1 MPTLSIFSKIK
12 DFLLNPESSILPKI
26 IGTVLIVLVG
36 WIAVGIITKILRNA
50 LTKAK
55 TKLDI
60 SLINFFVTAA
70 NICLKLLI
78 VLSALNNLGIS
89 TTGLI
94 AAFSAAAVAISLAL
108 KDSLGNIASG
118 IIILISRPFS
128 TGDLIDAGGSLGT
141 VARIDMIHTTLRT
154 PDNRL
159 IVIPNGQLMNM
170 TITDYSK
177 EPTRRL
183 DLTFG
188 ISYDNDPEK
197 AKAIIMD
204 TVKAHP
210 MSLNEPEP
218 FVRVSEH
225 ADSAVIIT
233 LRVWCKTE
241 NYWTLHFDLLEQVR
255 TAFDKNGISIPYN
268 QLDVHVVNNEK

>member
-12 DFLLNPESSILPKI
+12 DFFLNPESSIVPKI

-50 LTKAK
+50 LSKAK

>member
-12 DFLLNPESSILPKI
+12 DFFLNPESSIVPKI

-159 IVIPNGQLMNM
+159 MVIPNGQLMNM

>member
-1 MPTLSIFSKIK
+1 MPTLSIFSRIK
-12 DFLLNPESSILPKI
+12 DFFLNPESSILPKI

>member
-12 DFLLNPESSILPKI
+12 DFFLNPESSIVPKI

-36 WIAVGIITKILRNA
+36 WIAVGIITKILRNS

-233 LRVWCKTE
+233 LRVWCETG

-255 TAFDKNGISIPYN
+255 AAFDKNGISIPYN

>member
-1 MPTLSIFSKIK
+1 MPTLSIFSRIK
-12 DFLLNPESSILPKI
+12 DFFLNPESSILPKI

-50 LTKAK
+50 LTRAK

>member
-1 MPTLSIFSKIK
+1 MPTLSVLSKIK
-12 DFLLNPESSILPKI
+12 DFFLNPESSIVPKI

>member
-1 MPTLSIFSKIK
+1 MLTLSAISRFK
-12 DFLLNPESSILPKI
+12 DWFINSGSSILPKL
-26 IGTVLIVLVG
+26 IGTVVIVIGG
-36 WIAVGIITKILRNA
+36 WIAIGIITKITRNA
-50 LTKAK
+50 LTRAK

-60 SLINFFVTAA
+60 SLINFFVTTV
-70 NICLKLLI
+70 NICLKVLI
-78 VLSALNNLGIS
+78 ILSALTNLGIS

-94 AAFSAAAVAISLAL
+94 AAFSAVAVAISLAL

-118 IIILISRPFS
+118 IVILISRPFS
-128 TGDLIDAGGSLGT
+128 TGDLIDAGGNLGT
-141 VARIDMIHTTLRT
+141 VAKIDMIHTTLRT

-159 IVIPNGQLMNM
+159 VVIPNGQLMNM

-177 EPTRRL
+177 EATRRM

-188 ISYDNDPEK
+188 ISYDDDPEK

-210 MSLNEPEP
+210 MALSDPEP

-233 LRVWCKTE
+233 LRVWCETG
-241 NYWTLHFDLLEQVR
+241 NYWALHFDLLEQVR

-268 QLDVHVVNNEK
+268 QLDVHVIDKK

>member
-1 MPTLSIFSKIK
+1 MPTLSIFSRIK
-12 DFLLNPESSILPKI
+12 DFFLNPESSILPKI

-50 LTKAK
+50 LTRAK

-233 LRVWCKTE
+233 LRVWCETE
-241 NYWTLHFDLLEQVR
+241 NYWNLHFDLLEQVR

>member
-1 MPTLSIFSKIK
+1 MPTLSIFSRIK
-12 DFLLNPESSILPKI
+12 DFFLNPESSILPKI

-50 LTKAK
+50 LTRAKA
-55 TKLDI
+55 KLDI

>member
-1 MPTLSIFSKIK
+1 MPTLSVLSKIK
-12 DFLLNPESSILPKI
+12 DFFVNPESSIVPKI

>member
-1 MPTLSIFSKIK
+1 MPTLSIFSRIK
-12 DFLLNPESSILPKI
+12 DFFLNPESSILPKI

-50 LTKAK
+50 LTRAK

-233 LRVWCKTE
+233 LRVWCETG

-255 TAFDKNGISIPYN
+255 AAFDKNGISIPYN

>member
-12 DFLLNPESSILPKI
+12 DFFLNPESSILPKI

-50 LTKAK
+50 LTRAK

>member
-12 DFLLNPESSILPKI
+12 DFFLNPESSILPKI

-128 TGDLIDAGGSLGT
+128 TGDLIDAGGSFGT

>member
-12 DFLLNPESSILPKI
+12 DFFLNPESSIVPKI

-233 LRVWCKTE
+233 LRVWCETG

-255 TAFDKNGISIPYN
+255 AAFDKNGISIPYN

>member
-12 DFLLNPESSILPKI
+12 DFFLNPESSILPKI

>member
-12 DFLLNPESSILPKI
+12 DFFLNPESSILPKI

-268 QLDVHVVNNEK
+268 QLDVHVKN